1 MPIVTIKLFSG
12 RSKEVKKKIAKEITN
27 ILAQELNIPKEAV
40 IIIFEDIERSNFAQ
54 AGELAEESS

>member
-12 RSKEVKKKIAKEITN
+12 RSRETKKKIAEEITN

-40 IIIFEDIERSNFAQ
+40 IIVFEDIERSNFAQ
-54 AGELAEESS
+54 AGVLADESS